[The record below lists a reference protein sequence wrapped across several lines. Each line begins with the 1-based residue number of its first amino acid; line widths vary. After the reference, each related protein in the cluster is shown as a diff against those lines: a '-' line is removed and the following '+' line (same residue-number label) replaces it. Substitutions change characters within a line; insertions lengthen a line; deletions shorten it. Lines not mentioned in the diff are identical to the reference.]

1 MVNPPEI
8 KNVSTKSSICGL
20 RLPETS
26 NLWIKY
32 GYENGDFIMTCNKK
46 SSIHIIK
53 ITKTII
59 VIFSVPHP
67 SIKNVLLY
75 FLWLSLICY
84 NVNFPFC
91 LPIPRRQLFLP
102 QQLCAYVPQDIY
114 IFCCV
119 HWCLW
124 LYGGRIWNLLHTS
137 DQCMSHFC
145 HNHDFLLKS
154 YRNHCT
160 RLCGDCQLLNTIKQI
175 LSLLHSY

>member
-1 MVNPPEI
+1 MDYAFQ
-8 KNVSTKSSICGL
+8 KNQI
-20 RLPETS
+20 
-26 NLWIKY
+26 Y

-91 LPIPRRQLFLP
+91 LLFPDGSFFCLSSFVPMCRRTFTFSAVFTGVFG
-102 QQLCAYVPQDIY
+102 CM
-114 IFCCV
+114 
-119 HWCLW
+119 
-124 LYGGRIWNLLHTS
+124 GGRIWNLLHTS

>member
-59 VIFSVPHP
+59 VIPRACLKNHSRHLYNDAIASYSPLCVIFAPHSVDIRHCP
-67 SIKNVLLY
+67 L
-75 FLWLSLICY
+75 
-84 NVNFPFC
+84 C
-91 LPIPRRQLFLP
+91 LCPLR
-102 QQLCAYVPQDIY
+102 
-114 IFCCV
+114 
-119 HWCLW
+119 
-124 LYGGRIWNLLHTS
+124 LLH
-137 DQCMSHFC
+137 FF
-145 HNHDFLLKS
+145 FLRR

>member
-20 RLPETS
+20 RLPEKS

-91 LPIPRRQLFLP
+91 LLFPDGSFFCLSSFVPMCRRTFTFSAVFTGVFGCMGGADLESP
-102 QQLCAYVPQDIY
+102 AYI
-114 IFCCV
+114 
-119 HWCLW
+119 
-124 LYGGRIWNLLHTS
+124 
-137 DQCMSHFC
+137 
-145 HNHDFLLKS
+145 
-154 YRNHCT
+154 
-160 RLCGDCQLLNTIKQI
+160 
-175 LSLLHSY
+175 